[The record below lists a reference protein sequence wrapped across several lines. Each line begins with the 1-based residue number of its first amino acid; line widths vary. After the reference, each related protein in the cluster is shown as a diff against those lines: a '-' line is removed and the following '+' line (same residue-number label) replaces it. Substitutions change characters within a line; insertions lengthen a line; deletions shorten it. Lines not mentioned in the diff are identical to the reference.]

1 MERSVGCLLAF
12 LMSAVVDA
20 HKTVLVIEDNADEVF
35 FFQSAVHKKG
45 CPFTFRFVS
54 DGEEAIAYMKGEGPF
69 SDRKANPFPTLVLL
83 DLMLPK
89 LNGFEV
95 LDWMRQ
101 TPGCKEVRVIVWSG
115 WNYPANIERAKKAGV
130 DSFIVKGL
138 EGNAANV
145 ISLIESELG
154 QEKAAS
160 QAVF

>member
-1 MERSVGCLLAF
+1 
-12 LMSAVVDA
+12 MSAVVDA
-20 HKTVLVIEDNADEVF
+20 QKTILVIEDNADEVF
-35 FFQSAVHKKG
+35 FFQSAVLKKG

-154 QEKAAS
+154 QETAAS
-160 QAVF
+160 QAVS